1 MWVLID
7 RYKWGSEYLKKK
19 KIEKE
24 NNILIEKGNGMLVDV
39 VFYKNRKSDMTC
51 FKRKLRPYLLVYI
64 IEK

>member
-7 RYKWGSEYLKKK
+7 RYKWGREYLKK

-24 NNILIEKGNGMLVDV
+24 NNILIEKGNRMLVDV
-39 VFYKNRKSDMTC
+39 VFYENRKSDMTC
-51 FKRKLRPYLLVYI
+51 LKRKLRPYLLVYI

>member
-7 RYKWGSEYLKKK
+7 RYIWGREYLKK

-24 NNILIEKGNGMLVDV
+24 NSILIEKGNRMLANV
-39 VFYKNRKSDMTC
+39 VFYVNRKSDVIC
-51 FKRKLRPYLLVYI
+51 LKRKLRPYLLVYI

>member
-7 RYKWGSEYLKKK
+7 RYIWGREYFKK

-24 NNILIEKGNGMLVDV
+24 NSILIEKGNRMLADV
-39 VFYKNRKSDMTC
+39 VFYGNRKSDVIC